1 MKGILFLIL
10 TICIFYVGG
19 MYRSSMLLALAF
31 AQGMILLL
39 GTLQVT
45 YCKKKLTLHFR
56 ETSGG
61 IILGQP
67 IGSILMENNGRFPIS
82 CFRMDLT
89 CSYGKS
95 IKAIKQKMFG
105 NAECGKSEKRIEVY
119 APYCGII
126 NVHVKRVVIY
136 DYFLICS
143 GKKRADEHVEVAV
156 FPEETMLDLH
166 TLYDEEKDS
175 GEEPY
180 RTSVLD
186 YHAPEEISQIR
197 EFREGDRIRSI
208 HWKLSARTD
217 TLYVKEYEDEKKGC
231 ITLFLDVADFS
242 KRPVGEQDAFY
253 KVLSAFLLVFLH
265 EGITIQVYWQNE
277 DMQESHAEVASK
289 AAYRGLL
296 YRLYQE
302 SFLKRKYKHSQKEF
316 LLDDTL
322 GLYYRNKLLHR
333 FDMESLEE
341 EWKGNK
347 WKEKNG

>member
-1 MKGILFLIL
+1 MIGSLFLIL

-95 IKAIKQKMFG
+95 IKAVKQKMFG

-143 GKKRADEHVEVAV
+143 GKKKADEHVEVAV

-166 TLYDEEKDS
+166 TLYDKEENPA
-175 GEEPY
+175 EESY

-186 YHAPEEISQIR
+186 YHAPEEIRQIR

-217 TLYVKEYEDEKKGC
+217 TLYVKEYEDEKKVVLHC
-231 ITLFLDVADFS
+231 FWTL
-242 KRPVGEQDAFY
+242 Q
-253 KVLSAFLLVFLH
+253 
-265 EGITIQVYWQNE
+265 I
-277 DMQESHAEVASK
+277 
-289 AAYRGLL
+289 
-296 YRLYQE
+296 
-302 SFLKRKYKHSQKEF
+302 FLKDRRGSRMHFIKCCLLFCWLFYMKESRF
-316 LLDDTL
+316 RCIGKTKIC
-322 GLYYRNKLLHR
+322 RNHTQR
-333 FDMESLEE
+333 
-341 EWKGNK
+341 
-347 WKEKNG
+347 